1 MVCKMPE
8 TLPIY
13 WLNLRL
19 KLGNQEQSVAKCS
32 SLCTFG
38 GGWRERD
45 GDDRMM
51 IQFPRLLES

>member
-8 TLPIY
+8 TLPIC
-13 WLNLRL
+13 WLNVRL

-32 SLCTFG
+32 LCTFG
-38 GGWRERD
+38 GGWRETD